1 MDLELSDDQ
10 QDLRDNVRTVLEG
23 SCPRSLVRSVFE
35 GTGDGVDLWTQ
46 MVELY
51 WPALALPEAHG
62 GLGLGFVEVALVCEE
77 LGRAVA
83 PVPYLSTV
91 TQYASVVAELG
102 SDEQQSSLLTP
113 ITEGATGTLAL
124 SERGR
129 IDLATVAAVSRPV
142 AGGAWVLDGRKS
154 GVIDGATA
162 DRVAVVARLA
172 GSTGPDGIGVFVV
185 DRDQAQVRAREV
197 LDPSLPLADI
207 DLVGVEVPADRV
219 LGEPGSP
226 DVLDGL
232 RRAVEQAVVALA
244 LNSVGACRK
253 IFEETVDYTKVR
265 IQYDKPIG
273 SFQALKHRMADMFLS
288 VERATALGYYAALT
302 IAEDDP
308 RRSQAAAMAKSAAGD
323 CQRLL
328 TEDGLQL
335 HGGIGYTWEHDLHFL
350 IKRAKAA
357 EVLFGTSTYHR
368 SVLVDQLGLTSAKV
382 AS

>member
-23 SCPRSLVRSVFE
+23 ACPRSLVRAVFD
-35 GTGDGVDLWTQ
+35 GAGDGVELWAQ

-51 WPALALPEAHG
+51 WPALGLAEAHG
-62 GLGLGFVEVALVCEE
+62 GLGLGFVEVALVSEE
-77 LGRAVA
+77 MGRAVA

-91 TQYASVVAELG
+91 TQYAAVVAEVGRHDQQADLLVPIVGG
-102 SDEQQSSLLTP
+102 S
-113 ITEGATGTLAL
+113 TGTLAL
-124 SERGR
+124 AERGR
-129 IDLATVAAVSRPV
+129 IDLVNVAAVARP
-142 AGGAWVLDGRKS
+142 AADGGWVLEGRKTGIVD
-154 GVIDGATA
+154 GVSA
-162 DRVAVVARLA
+162 DRIAVVARTA
-172 GSTGPDGIGVFVV
+172 GSTGTDGIGVFVV
-185 DRDQAQVRAREV
+185 DREQVQVRPREV
-197 LDPSLPLADI
+197 LDASMPLADI
-207 DLVGVEVPADRV
+207 DLVGVEVPAGRV

-226 DVLDGL
+226 DVVTGL
-232 RRAVEQAVVALA
+232 GRAVEQAVVAMA
-244 LNSVGACRK
+244 LNSIGACRK

-273 SFQALKHRMADMFLS
+273 SFQALKHRMSDMFLA